1 MYKVTWLPVC
11 CTWASGPDCRGSTRL
26 AVSNLGYF
34 SFISGTA
41 CPPFSKNGF
50 SAAWLLLMTFAL
62 DHAPSKYVQIE
73 QKYGKVRIHLRCFLT
88 CSTPEVTLLC
98 TTVFLR
104 GYWRL
109 DTRVIM
115 YSCRTPTSG
124 DIVRFRRGVQ
134 PSSANVIQQQS
145 RDEKPCSC
153 KTADANGECFQI

>member
-109 DTRVIM
+109 DTRVTLV
-115 YSCRTPTSG
+115 YTHKNG
-124 DIVRFRRGVQ
+124 NIVLSRPAIINEVFAVQ
-134 PSSANVIQQQS
+134 EINY
-145 RDEKPCSC
+145 DGLLYW
-153 KTADANGECFQI
+153 DANGELFP